1 MAVGLSDL
9 TKEKEDNELV
19 YTFEKQITKI
29 GNRYQVSWPWKLS
42 KYELASNYN
51 LCENRLKSL
60 VNQLSKDKDLFQK
73 YDNIIKTQIK
83 DRVVEVADSRREYK
97 ERDNVATHY
106 LPHHFVRGKN
116 NSKKIRIVYEGCAKS
131 HPKQKSLNE
140 CLHRGKNI
148 IGNLCGVLL
157 RFRMKVLGIIADI
170 EKAYLQLELS
180 PDDRDVTRFLWVKDI
195 NLPFKKENIL
205 ELRFCRVIW
214 GIVCSAFLLAST
226 IMYHLSRYDNS
237 VSLDISRNIYVDNLI
252 SGISS
257 TEEGITYYKET
268 KKIFDDA
275 SMNMRQW

>member
-1 MAVGLSDL
+1 MFVGENDTDISQFWNLETVGLSDL

-51 LCENRLKSL
+51 LGEIRIISL
-60 VNQLSKDKDLFQK
+60 VNQLSKDKDLFQN

-97 ERDNVATHY
+97 ERDNVATHC

-131 HPKQKSLNE
+131 HHKQKSLNE
-140 CLHRGKNI
+140 CLHRGKNV

-180 PDDRDVTRFLWVKDI
+180 PDDRDVTRFLWAKDI
-195 NLPFKKENIL
+195 NLPFEKENIL

-237 VSLDISRNIYVDNLI
+237 VSLDISSNIYVDNLI
-252 SGISS
+252 SGIST
-257 TEEGITYYKET
+257 TEEGITYYK
-268 KKIFDDA
+268 
-275 SMNMRQW
+275 